1 MSGKKLGIIAFICA
15 IIFAICM
22 VVVYINEPEISDEII
37 DLAMTD
43 SELYMEKVQEL
54 YDNSPT
60 IYKVAD
66 KVSNVTGLVGVILA
80 IVSLVKMNKANEKG
94 KIFPVLALVFIIGS
108 FLLFFVMTF
117 AQGVKAGIEAGM
129 QAAQ

>member
-1 MSGKKLGIIAFICA
+1 M
-15 IIFAICM
+15 
-22 VVVYINEPEISDEII
+22 
-37 DLAMTD
+37 DLVMTD
-43 SELYMEKVQEL
+43 SELYMEKVKEL

-66 KVSNVTGLVGVILA
+66 KVSSIAGLIGVVLA

-94 KIFPVLALVFIIGS
+94 KIFPILALVLIIGS
-108 FLLFFVMTF
+108 FLIFFAISF
-117 AQGVKAGIEAGM
+117 AQGLKAGIEAGM